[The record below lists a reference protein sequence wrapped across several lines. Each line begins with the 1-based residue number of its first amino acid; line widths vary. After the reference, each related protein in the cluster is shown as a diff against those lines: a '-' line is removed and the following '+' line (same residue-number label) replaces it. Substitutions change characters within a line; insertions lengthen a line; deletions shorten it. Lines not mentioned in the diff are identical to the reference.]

1 MSNDDV
7 SRRRQGV
14 EADDALINA
23 FRAGQ
28 EPAFDDLVLK
38 YKDRVFN
45 MCYRMMGD
53 YDEANDCAQETF
65 IKAYRA
71 MGGFRGDSS
80 FSTWLYRI
88 AVNTCK
94 SKLTSLKYLFFKRM
108 LSTNAEGDDGLTP
121 GDISDERFSPEHPLR
136 KRQQD
141 EVIQRAIRSLPLRQR
156 TVVVLRDIE
165 GLSYD
170 EIASVTGLNS
180 GTVKSNIARGR
191 QTLRDK
197 LKGAL

>member
-1 MSNDDV
+1 MSNDNV
-7 SRRRQGV
+7 SRMQGA
-14 EADDALINA
+14 EADEVLISA
-23 FRAGQ
+23 FRAGRVD
-28 EPAFDDLVLK
+28 AFDGLVLK

-53 YDEANDCAQETF
+53 YDEANDCAQEAF

-71 MGGFRGDSS
+71 MGGFRGESS

-94 SKLTSLKYLFFKRM
+94 SRLTSLKYLFFKRM
-108 LSTNAEGDDGLTP
+108 LSTNTETDDGLTP

-170 EIASVTGLNS
+170 EIASVTGLKA
-180 GTVKSNIARGR
+180 GTIKSNIARGR

-197 LKGAL
+197 LKGTL